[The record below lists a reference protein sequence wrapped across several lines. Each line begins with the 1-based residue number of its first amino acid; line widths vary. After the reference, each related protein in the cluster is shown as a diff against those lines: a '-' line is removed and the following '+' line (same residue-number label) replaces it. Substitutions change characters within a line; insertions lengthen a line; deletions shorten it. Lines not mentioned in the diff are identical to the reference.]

1 MKSKEVKIQGI
12 TYKVSATTDR
22 GVEDGIRML
31 KKSLKP
37 KKTKT
42 NNGEEESGQSE
53 PCIKAVHH

>member
-12 TYKVSATTDR
+12 TYKVSASTDR

-53 PCIKAVHH
+53 LV

>member
-1 MKSKEVKIQGI
+1 MKSKEIKIDGI

-22 GVEDGIRML
+22 GVKDAERML

-37 KKTKT
+37 KKTKP

-53 PCIKAVHH
+53 PV